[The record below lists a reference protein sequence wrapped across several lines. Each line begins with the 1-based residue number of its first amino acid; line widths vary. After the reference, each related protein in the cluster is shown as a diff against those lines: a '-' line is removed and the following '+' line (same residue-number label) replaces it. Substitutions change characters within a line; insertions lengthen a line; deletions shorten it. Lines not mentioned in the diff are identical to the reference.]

1 MKNQKILLAV
11 LSGMVAFA
19 IQGRGQTVY
28 NVTIKGTS
36 QTTNDAGAIVTTKI
50 SNQSFI
56 HDAVTATGN
65 TNSSKSLALVYVQ
78 GASTDPSV
86 QGDFIEVVNTSDG
99 TAIYTN
105 LQFMYNSPFPAAL
118 INADGSQ
125 VVIGAQVIPL
135 PLAGSG
141 DSLGGATINERIL
154 PKKVLIRGSYNY
166 AALRS
171 PGAVVNNEVQVCNGT
186 FSASKIFTV
195 K

>member
-1 MKNQKILLAV
+1 MAV
-11 LSGMVAFA
+11 LSGMVALA
-19 IQGRGQTVY
+19 TQSWGQTIY
-28 NVTIKGTS
+28 DVTFKGTS
-36 QTTNDAGAIVTTKI
+36 QTTNDSGAIVTTKI
-50 SNQSFI
+50 SNKNFI
-56 HDAVTATGN
+56 QDAISATGT
-65 TNSSKSLALVYVQ
+65 TNSSKSFALVYVQ
-78 GASTDPSV
+78 NASTDPSA
-86 QGDFIEVVNTSDG
+86 QGDFIEVVNTTDG

-118 INADGSQ
+118 VNGDGSE

-166 AALRS
+166 TALRA
-171 PGAVVNNEVQVCNGT
+171 PGAVANDEVQVCNGT
-186 FSASKIFTV
+186 FTASKIFTL